1 LSKTLAAKKEP
12 AQIADERQSQL
23 KLLIARGKEQG
34 YLTYVEVNDH
44 LPSEIVDPEQIE
56 DIVNMINDM
65 GIPVYE
71 KAPENEAL
79 PLNEPVVVDE
89 EAAEEAAAALAT
101 VDAEFGRTTDPVRM
115 YMREMG
121 TVELLTREGE
131 IRIAKR
137 IEEGLD
143 AVRTALSSYPM
154 TFQFMLN
161 QYEQVK
167 AGQGRLVDIIVGFI
181 DPNAPDEIAA
191 PVNPKLAAA
200 AAPAEEETDEEETAE
215 GSEDEETLETGPD
228 PEEAARRFLSIS
240 KLHQQTVKALQEDRT
255 GKDPKTVKMRKKLAS
270 EFMELKLS
278 PKMFDALIVQM
289 RDNVAEIRN
298 LEKQIM
304 TLCVR
309 DAGMPRK
316 DFISTFPKNETNIKW
331 LDKHIRA
338 KRKHSAALARLRED
352 IEKQQK
358 KLSSLEERVHLSIA
372 EVKEINRE
380 VAVGEAKARRAKKE
394 MVEANLRLVISI
406 AKKYTNRGLQ
416 FLDLI
421 QEGNIGLMKA
431 VDKFEYRR
439 GYKFSTYATWWIR
452 QAITRSI
459 ADQARTIR
467 IPVHMIETIN
477 KLNRISRQMLQEM
490 GREPTPE
497 ELAVRMEMPE
507 DKVRRVLKIAKEP
520 ISMETPIG
528 DDEDSHLG
536 DFIEDTSVDSPI
548 DSATMES
555 LRETTHSVL
564 AGLTP
569 REAKV
574 LRMRFGIDMNTDHT
588 LEEVGKQFDVTRER
602 IRQIEAKALRKLR
615 HPSRSEQLRSFLMDD

>member
-1 LSKTLAAKKEP
+1 MPAHHFGRIQPGASPKRIQRAPNLSKTLAAKKEP

-34 YLTYVEVNDH
+34 FLTYVEVNDH

-154 TFQFMLN
+154 TFEFMLR
-161 QYEQVK
+161 QYESVK

-191 PVNPKLAAA
+191 PVNPKLAQAAAA
-200 AAPAEEETDEEETAE
+200 AAPANESEQDEEGGGGEN
-215 GSEDEETLETGPD
+215 SEDEEVLETGPD
-228 PEEAARRFLSIS
+228 PEEAARRFVSIA
-240 KLHQQTVKALQEDRT
+240 KLHQQVLKALLEK
-255 GKDPKTVKMRKKLAS
+255 GLKDPKTQKLRKKLAG

-278 PKMFDALIVQM
+278 PKMFDALIQQL

-304 TLCVR
+304 TICVR

-316 DFISTFPKNETNIKW
+316 DFIQTFPKNETNIKW

-338 KRKHSAALARLRED
+338 KRKHSAALHRLREE
-352 IEKQQK
+352 IERQQK
-358 KLSSLEERVHLSIA
+358 KLQSLEERVHLSIA
-372 EVKEINRE
+372 DVKEINRE

-467 IPVHMIETIN
+467 IPVHMIET
-477 KLNRISRQMLQEM
+477 
-490 GREPTPE
+490 
-497 ELAVRMEMPE
+497 
-507 DKVRRVLKIAKEP
+507 
-520 ISMETPIG
+520 
-528 DDEDSHLG
+528 
-536 DFIEDTSVDSPI
+536 
-548 DSATMES
+548 
-555 LRETTHSVL
+555 
-564 AGLTP
+564 
-569 REAKV
+569 
-574 LRMRFGIDMNTDHT
+574 
-588 LEEVGKQFDVTRER
+588 
-602 IRQIEAKALRKLR
+602 
-615 HPSRSEQLRSFLMDD
+615 

>member
-1 LSKTLAAKKEP
+1 MDQNP
-12 AQIADERQSQL
+12 QSQL
-23 KLLIARGKEQG
+23 KLLVIKGKEQG
-34 YLTYVEVNDH
+34 YLTYAEVNDH
-44 LPSEIVDPEQIE
+44 LPAEIVDSEQVE
-56 DIVNMINDM
+56 DIIQMINDM
-65 GIPVYE
+65 GIKVVE
-71 KAPENEAL
+71 TAPDADDLAL
-79 PLNEPVVVDE
+79 NDDNAITDE
-89 EAAEEAAAALAT
+89 DAAEAAAAALSS
-101 VDAEFGRTTDPVRM
+101 VESEIGRTTDPVRM

-131 IRIAKR
+131 IDIAKR
-137 IEEGLD
+137 IEDGINQVQSAVAEYPGTIPYILEQFDKVQAEELRLTDLISGFVDPDDDGTSAPTATHIGSELAESDLADEDEDEDDEDKDDSEEEEVDTGIDPELALEKFTELRNTYQNLQLAKNEHGNDSAKAAQATELMLD
-143 AVRTALSSYPM
+143 IFREFRLTPKQFDYLVNELRKSMERVRTQERLIMKHTVEYGKMPKKSFVALFTGNESSDAW
-154 TFQFMLN
+154 F
-161 QYEQVK
+161 
-167 AGQGRLVDIIVGFI
+167 
-181 DPNAPDEIAA
+181 DE
-191 PVNPKLAAA
+191 V
-200 AAPAEEETDEEETAE
+200 
-215 GSEDEETLETGPD
+215 
-228 PEEAARRFLSIS
+228 
-240 KLHQQTVKALQEDRT
+240 
-255 GKDPKTVKMRKKLAS
+255 LAS
-270 EFMELKLS
+270 DK
-278 PKMFDALIVQM
+278 PYADKI
-289 RDNVAEIRN
+289 
-298 LEKQIM
+298 KQ
-304 TLCVR
+304 
-309 DAGMPRK
+309 
-316 DFISTFPKNETNIKW
+316 NE
-331 LDKHIRA
+331 
-338 KRKHSAALARLRED
+338 ED
-352 IEKQQK
+352 IRRSIQK
-358 KLSSLEERVHLSIA
+358 LRIIEQETSLTVQSI
-372 EVKEINRE
+372 KDISRRMSI
-380 VAVGEAKARRAKKE
+380 GEAKARRAKKE

-490 GREPTPE
+490 GREPLPE
-497 ELAVRMEMPE
+497 ELAERMQMPE
-507 DKVRRVLKIAKEP
+507 DKIRKVLKIAKEP

-536 DFIEDTSVDSPI
+536 DFIEDTTLELPL
-548 DSATMES
+548 DSATATS
-555 LRETTHSVL
+555 LRAATHDVL

-615 HPSRSEQLRSFLMDD
+615 HPSRSETLRSFLDE

>member
-1 LSKTLAAKKEP
+1 MTEKSAAVGVSKQ
-12 AQIADERQSQL
+12 AQQL
-23 KLLIARGKEQG
+23 KELIARGKEQG
-34 YLTYVEVNDH
+34 YLTYKEVNDH
-44 LPSEIVDPEQIE
+44 LPNDIVDPEQIE

-65 GIPVYE
+65 GIAVHE
-71 KAPENEAL
+71 NAPDPESLILSDAAAT
-79 PLNEPVVVDE
+79 DE
-89 EAAEEAAAALAT
+89 DAAEEAEAALAT

-121 TVELLTREGE
+121 TVELLTRQGE
-131 IRIAKR
+131 IEIAKR
-137 IEEGLD
+137 IEDGLNQVKYHMMHFPPTVEQMLAVAD
-143 AVRTALSSYPM
+143 AVL
-154 TFQFMLN
+154 
-161 QYEQVK
+161 
-167 AGQGRLVDIIVGFI
+167 AGETRMQDFVVGFI
-181 DPNAPDEIAA
+181 DPNEPDEITPPA
-191 PVNPKLAAA
+191 PK
-200 AAPAEEETDEEETAE
+200 TDDDDD
-215 GSEDEETLETGPD
+215 DEVVDTGPD
-228 PEEAARRFLSIS
+228 PDE
-240 KLHQQTVKALQEDRT
+240 VKARVRVIKRHFNRSMKYLGSYGLKDKRT
-255 GKDPKTVKMRKKLAS
+255 IKAQADVADQV
-270 EFMELKLS
+270 MELKLA
-278 PKMFDALIVQM
+278 PKLFDVLVKSLRDIVSIIRSQERLVM
-289 RDNVAEIRN
+289 RI
-298 LEKQIM
+298 
-304 TLCVR
+304 CVR

-316 DFISTFPKNETNIKW
+316 DFLSSFPKSETDLNWI
-331 LDKHIRA
+331 DKHIRA
-338 KRKHSAALARLRED
+338 KRKHSSVLARLKDDVLRA
-352 IEKQQK
+352 QR
-358 KLSSLEERVHLSIA
+358 KLIAVEEETRLSIS
-372 EVKEINRE
+372 EIKEINRQMSI
-380 VAVGEAKARRAKKE
+380 GEAKARRAKKE

-490 GREPTPE
+490 GREPLPD
-497 ELAVRMEMPE
+497 ELAERMEMPE
-507 DKVRRVLKIAKEP
+507 DKVRKVLKIAKEP

-536 DFIEDTSVDSPI
+536 DFIEDTTVHSPV
-548 DSATMES
+548 DSATTS
-555 LRETTHSVL
+555 GLKETTHSVL

-615 HPSRSEQLRSFLMDD
+615 HPTRSDQLRSFLLED